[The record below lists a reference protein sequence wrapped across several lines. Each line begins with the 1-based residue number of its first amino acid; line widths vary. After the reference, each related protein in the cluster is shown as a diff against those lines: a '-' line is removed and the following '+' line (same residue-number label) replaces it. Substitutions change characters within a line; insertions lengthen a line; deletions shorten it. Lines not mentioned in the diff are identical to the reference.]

1 MINPTIHLG
10 FEVGTGN
17 PVAIPLRH
25 TGVTGQTQQSGKTTT
40 LEGLITRSGLR
51 AVAFVTKRGESSFHV
66 MRPIAPYFR
75 ERTDWQFVQSIL
87 EATMS
92 ERLKFQRAWIMR
104 LCRSEHTKKES
115 WEAPKTLADVQRNVG
130 TALETARG
138 INQSV
143 YTELDEY
150 LSMVIPQIER
160 LPYSSRLELQA
171 GVNVMDL
178 TPYDFPLQALVVRS
192 AIEWIHGQEHN
203 TITVIPEAWKFTP
216 KQRNT
221 PVRLAAEELIREGGA
236 LKNFIWI
243 DSQDLAGVADVL
255 VRQIGVWIL
264 GVQRA
269 KHEIERTLDNIPD
282 DIHPRPKKSDIMR
295 LERGQFIACWEG
307 SMFKVYVQPAWMT
320 EAHAQAIA
328 RGEEDVDSAKDILRE
343 YDANSENSSEVGS
356 KFGNAVE
363 ANDERKKSDLH
374 DLHGRETDTVG
385 THRCASDRTP
395 QHHDPAKSGIPS
407 SETCEEMDG
416 NAMNTKAL
424 AEALR
429 LPEGSTEN
437 DILNAV
443 RNLVASFDSV
453 TDEYKKLR
461 RSSAAGSGARNNPQ
475 SPNQDASVS
484 AAEPDGVQFQFGLL
498 SPNILENIW
507 IYIRE
512 RASAD
517 PAVLQLLQACPELRI
532 VRKVQTISMDTSN
545 LRGSLAL
552 LISEKF
558 FDKEIEFAAVRVELI
573 RRGFLGSKA
582 PNLQISQ
589 ALQGLVELGFLT
601 KEGDGRYQAV
611 PKMKIHIQEMSGD

>member
-1 MINPTIHLG
+1 MINATIHLG

-66 MRPIAPYFR
+66 MRPISPYFR

-104 LCRSEHTKKES
+104 LCRSEHTKNES
-115 WEAPKTLADVQRNVG
+115 WSAPKTLADVQANVE
-130 TALETARG
+130 TALLKARG
-138 INQSV
+138 LNQSV

-150 LSMVIPQIER
+150 LRMVIPQIER
-160 LPYSSRLELQA
+160 LPYSSALELQA

-282 DIHPRPKKSDIMR
+282 DIHPRPRKSDIMR

-307 SMFKVYVQPAWMT
+307 SMYKVYVQPAWMT

-343 YDANSENSSEVGS
+343 YEDKDA
-356 KFGNAVE
+356 K
-363 ANDERKKSDLH
+363 D
-374 DLHGRETDTVG
+374 
-385 THRCASDRTP
+385 
-395 QHHDPAKSGIPS
+395 SGIGAGAISTDSTSRNQSLDRPGNRATDKYS
-407 SETCEEMDG
+407 RGVESNGEGTVSVGHIDKQRGAVVENRESEID
-416 NAMNTKAL
+416 AMNIKAL

-429 LPEGSTEN
+429 LPDGSTEN

-443 RNLVASFDSV
+443 RNLVVSFDSV

-461 RSSAAGSGARNNPQ
+461 RSSAAGAGAGNNPKRA
-475 SPNQDASVS
+475 NENASAS
-484 AAEPDGVQFQFGLL
+484 ASESDGLL
-498 SPNILENIW
+498 SPGTLEQVWQYVRN
-507 IYIRE
+507 
-512 RASAD
+512 RANAD

-532 VRKVQTISMDTSN
+532 VRKVQTISMDGSS
-545 LRGSLAL
+545 LRGALAI

-601 KEGDGRYQAV
+601 KEANGYRVV
-611 PKMKIHIQEMSGD
+611 PKMKVEVIDKHG

>member
-1 MINPTIHLG
+1 MIPPTIHLG
-10 FEVGTGN
+10 FEVGTGQ

-66 MRPIAPYFR
+66 MRNIDPYFR

-104 LCRSEHTKKES
+104 LCRSEHTKKET
-115 WEAPKTLADVQRNVG
+115 WEAPKTLADVQRNVE
-130 TALETARG
+130 TALLTARG

-160 LPYSSRLELQA
+160 LPYSSALQLQA

-282 DIHPRPKKSDIMR
+282 DIHPRPKKADIMR

-343 YDANSENSSEVGS
+343 YDADKDAKEMDEAGIPLEIPKHRNRRTM
-356 KFGNAVE
+356 VE
-363 ANDERKKSDLH
+363 KIDEGESGGVH
-374 DLHGRETDTVG
+374 DLRGREADSG
-385 THRCASDRTP
+385 GGHRSAPDRAA
-395 QHHDPAKSGIPS
+395 QHHDFAAVQPSKEDSGDS
-407 SETCEEMDG
+407 
-416 NAMNTKAL
+416 MNTKAL

-437 DILNAV
+437 DILNSV

-453 TDEYKKLR
+453 TDAYKKLR
-461 RSSAAGSGARNNPQ
+461 SSAAEAGAGNNPKRA
-475 SPNQDASVS
+475 NENASVS
-484 AAEPDGVQFQFGLL
+484 AAELSDGL
-498 SPNILENIW
+498 PARHLEQIW
-507 IYIRE
+507 LYIRQ
-512 RASAD
+512 RASSD

-532 VRKVQTISMDTSN
+532 VRKTQTISMDASS
-545 LRGSLAL
+545 LRGALAI
-552 LISEKF
+552 LISERF
-558 FDKEIEFAAVRVELI
+558 FDKAATFLATRKELI

-582 PNLQISQ
+582 PNLQINQ

-601 KEGDGRYQAV
+601 KELDSGYQAV
-611 PKMKIHIQEMSGD
+611 PKMKVQIVEQ

>member
-66 MRPIAPYFR
+66 MRNIDPYFR

-115 WEAPKTLADVQRNVG
+115 WDAPKTLADVQRNVG
-130 TALETARG
+130 TALQTARG

-282 DIHPRPKKSDIMR
+282 DIHPRPRKSDIMR

-343 YDANSENSSEVGS
+343 YEDKDADAGIGAGTISTDSTSRNQSLDRSGNRSTDKYSRGVESNGEGTVSVGHVDQQRGAIAEKRESEI
-356 KFGNAVE
+356 
-363 ANDERKKSDLH
+363 D
-374 DLHGRETDTVG
+374 
-385 THRCASDRTP
+385 
-395 QHHDPAKSGIPS
+395 
-407 SETCEEMDG
+407 
-416 NAMNTKAL
+416 AMNIKAL

-437 DILNAV
+437 DILNSV

-461 RSSAAGSGARNNPQ
+461 RSSAAGAGARN
-475 SPNQDASVS
+475 SPKCPDDAPVS
-484 AAEPDGVQFQFGLL
+484 AAESDGLL
-498 SPNILENIW
+498 SPGTLEQVWQYVRN
-507 IYIRE
+507 
-512 RASAD
+512 RANAD

-532 VRKVQTISMDTSN
+532 VRKVQTISMDASN
-545 LRGSLAL
+545 LRGSLAI

-558 FDKEIEFAAVRVELI
+558 FDKEIEFAPVRVELI

-601 KEGDGRYQAV
+601 KEANGYQVV
-611 PKMKIHIQEMSGD
+611 PKMKVHVVEQGGGPWKSQPESERS